1 MIDINK
7 QYQTA
12 SGHQV
17 RIYATDGAGMKP
29 VHGAY
34 NTDYGWCIETWNEN
48 GVFFINLESSS
59 LDLREVTPVY
69 KYGTSPEAVKTQ
81 FNEEC

>member
-17 RIYATDGAGMKP
+17 RIYATDGAGIKP

-34 NTDYGWCIETWNEN
+34 NTDDGWFIENWTEK
-48 GVFFINLESSS
+48 GLFFIELGCSS
-59 LDLREVTPVY
+59 LDLIEVTPVY
-69 KYGTSPEAVKTQ
+69 KYGTSPEAIKTQ